1 MSSTVIVIG
10 SGLAVLPADA
20 DPNVAAPPT
29 DRIFDL
35 TRRVSEIC
43 WATAEGG
50 SPAVELWYF
59 LDFADLQS
67 PAGFGSR
74 WFRWAN
80 TTFALVQDQ
89 LVAIGQVPSGV
100 PNAFLRV
107 TVPNGATRIA
117 LGIT

>member
-1 MSSTVIVIG
+1 MSSTVVIIG
-10 SGLAVLPADA
+10 SGLALLPADA
-20 DPNVAAPPT
+20 DPNVVAPPA
-29 DRIFDL
+29 DRIFAL
-35 TRRVSEIC
+35 ARRASEIC

-50 SPAVELWYF
+50 SPTVELWYF
-59 LDFADLQS
+59 LDFADLQF

-80 TTFALVQDQ
+80 ATFALVQDQ

-117 LGIT
+117 FGTT